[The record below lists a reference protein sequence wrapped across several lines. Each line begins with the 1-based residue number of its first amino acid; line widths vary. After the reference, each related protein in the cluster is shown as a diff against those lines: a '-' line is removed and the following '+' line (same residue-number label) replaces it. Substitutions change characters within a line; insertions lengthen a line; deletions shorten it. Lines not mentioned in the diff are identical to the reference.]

1 MRKKYNDTLNL
12 PKIDFPMK
20 ANLSE
25 REPEILS
32 KWQKNNI
39 YKKILAKNS
48 KNKKYILHDGPP
60 FANGEIHLGHALNKI
75 LKDFIVKFKSMQG
88 FCAPFIPGWDTHG
101 LPIEVK
107 AKKNFK
113 SYDNLGIS
121 ELRKVCKDI
130 AENYINIQR
139 SSFKRLG
146 IFGDWEN
153 PYVTF
158 EPKFEAKQ
166 IEVFAN
172 LVKNGA
178 IYRGLKPVYW
188 CCDCKTAL
196 AEAEIEYKQ
205 DSCDSIFIK
214 FKLKDDLNK
223 FSNLNID
230 KEKIYFLIWTTTAW
244 TLPGNVAI
252 CLNKDFNY
260 SLVKVNDEYLIIASD
275 LVKSCMNEAKISD
288 FKIIKEFSGAELEGM
303 KALHPFIE
311 RESLI
316 ITGGH
321 VNLES
326 GTGCVH
332 TAPGHGLEDFE
343 CCKNYNF
350 EILVPVDENGVM
362 NSLSGGF
369 EGMNTLKASEE
380 IIKLL
385 ESKNLLFAKKNI
397 VHKYPHCWRCKNP
410 IIFRATNQWF
420 CSVDSFK
427 KEAINAAKN
436 VNWMPKWGGERI
448 ESMIRERSD
457 WCISRQRKW
466 GVPIPIFFCKKC
478 GEPFADYNTIIDV
491 SKIFAEYGSGV
502 WYEKDAE
509 FFLKNNQT
517 CKSCGF
523 KEFIKEKDIMDVW
536 FDSGSSYHAVIPE
549 SDFPADLYLE
559 GADQYRGW
567 FQSSLLTAVGIGKSA
582 PYKSVLTHGWVVDEE
597 SRKQSKSLGNVIE
610 PASIIQ
616 KYGADVLRLWVS
628 SVNYTDNVKISNEIL
643 AQISESYRKI
653 RNTARF
659 ILGNLYD
666 FDPKKDLVKS
676 EELESLDFFMILK
689 TKKIFEKCIEFYEKF
704 EFYSVFQEVQKFCIT
719 ELSNFYLDVIKDR
732 LYVEKKD
739 GFLRRSAQTTIWVI
753 LVHLTK
759 ILAPILSFTCEEI
772 WSFMP
777 GVKDF
782 DSIFMNDLKFE
793 YEIENDKNLNQYWH
807 NVIEV
812 ADFIKKHL
820 EVARKQKII
829 GSAMEADVYLNADAT
844 QVDDVGVFLSDLKE
858 ICIVSSVNFSE
869 FNPNS
874 EEKVIVKKSSMQ
886 KCQRCWTYDKSVG
899 KNSEYGD
906 ICERCINILHK

>member
-1 MRKKYNDTLNL
+1 MTKKYNDSLNL
-12 PKIDFPMK
+12 PKTDFPMK
-20 ANLSE
+20 ANLSK

-32 KWQKNNI
+32 KWLKNNI
-39 YKKILAKNS
+39 YKQVLKKNS

-88 FCAPFIPGWDTHG
+88 FCAPFVPGWDTHG
-101 LPIEVK
+101 LPIEIK

-113 SYDNLGIS
+113 SYDKLGIP

-139 SSFKRLG
+139 NSFKRLG
-146 IFGDWEN
+146 VFGDWEN
-153 PYVTF
+153 PYITF
-158 EPKFEAKQ
+158 DPKFEAKQ

-205 DSCDSIFIK
+205 DSCDSIFVK
-214 FKLKDDLNK
+214 FKLKDDLGK
-223 FSNLNID
+223 FSSLNIN

-244 TLPGNVAI
+244 TLPGNLAI
-252 CLNKDFNY
+252 CLNKNFNY
-260 SLVKVNDEYLIIASD
+260 SLVQINNEYLIIASD
-275 LVKSCMNEAKISD
+275 LVKSCMQEAKISD
-288 FKIIKEFSGAELEGM
+288 FKIIKEFTGAELEGM

-316 ITGGH
+316 ITGEH

-369 EGMNTLKASEE
+369 EGISTSEAGKK

-385 ESKNLLFAKKNI
+385 ENKKLLFAKKNI

-427 KEAINAAKN
+427 EKAVKASQK

-478 GEPFADYNTIIDV
+478 GEPFADYKTILDV
-491 SKIFAEYGSGV
+491 SKIFAEHGSGV
-502 WYEKDAE
+502 WYEKNSE

-517 CKSCGF
+517 CKSCGS

-549 SDFPADLYLE
+549 KDFPADLYLE

-567 FQSSLLTAVGIGKSA
+567 FQSSL
-582 PYKSVLTHGWVVDEE
+582 
-597 SRKQSKSLGNVIE
+597 
-610 PASIIQ
+610 
-616 KYGADVLRLWVS
+616 
-628 SVNYTDNVKISNEIL
+628 
-643 AQISESYRKI
+643 
-653 RNTARF
+653 
-659 ILGNLYD
+659 
-666 FDPKKDLVKS
+666 
-676 EELESLDFFMILK
+676 
-689 TKKIFEKCIEFYEKF
+689 
-704 EFYSVFQEVQKFCIT
+704 
-719 ELSNFYLDVIKDR
+719 
-732 LYVEKKD
+732 
-739 GFLRRSAQTTIWVI
+739 
-753 LVHLTK
+753 
-759 ILAPILSFTCEEI
+759 
-772 WSFMP
+772 
-777 GVKDF
+777 
-782 DSIFMNDLKFE
+782 
-793 YEIENDKNLNQYWH
+793 
-807 NVIEV
+807 
-812 ADFIKKHL
+812 
-820 EVARKQKII
+820 
-829 GSAMEADVYLNADAT
+829 
-844 QVDDVGVFLSDLKE
+844 
-858 ICIVSSVNFSE
+858 
-869 FNPNS
+869 
-874 EEKVIVKKSSMQ
+874 
-886 KCQRCWTYDKSVG
+886 
-899 KNSEYGD
+899 
-906 ICERCINILHK
+906 